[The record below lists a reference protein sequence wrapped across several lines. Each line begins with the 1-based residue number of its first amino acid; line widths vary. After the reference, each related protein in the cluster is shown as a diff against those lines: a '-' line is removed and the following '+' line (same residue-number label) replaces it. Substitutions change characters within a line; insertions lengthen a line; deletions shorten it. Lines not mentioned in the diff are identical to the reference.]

1 MKRLAAMLLAWAGL
15 TAAAAQDPAARVEA
29 LLAADR
35 APEGVVFEIMAW
47 EDRSWDWAA
56 PQLTTHVRDLRTRFP
71 GLDIALVSH
80 GAELFELT
88 RDAGLAATP
97 ALRELA
103 DLHGAE
109 VAIHVCGEYA
119 QWKRLE
125 QRDFLPFVDVA
136 ASGVAQIENYVA
148 LGFVRIPL
156 EAPHAPD

>member
-1 MKRLAAMLLAWAGL
+1 MLLSWAGL

-29 LLAADR
+29 LLASDH
-35 APEGVVFEIMAW
+35 APEGVLFEIMAW
-47 EDRSWDWAA
+47 EDHSWDWAV
-56 PQLTTHVRDLRTRFP
+56 PQLTTHVGNLRARFP
-71 GLDIALVSH
+71 GLDIVLVSH

-103 DLHGAE
+103 DLHGAG
-109 VAIHVCGEYA
+109 VTIHVGGDYA

-136 ASGVAQIENYVA
+136 ASGSAQIEDYVA
-148 LGFVRIPL
+148 LGFVRITL